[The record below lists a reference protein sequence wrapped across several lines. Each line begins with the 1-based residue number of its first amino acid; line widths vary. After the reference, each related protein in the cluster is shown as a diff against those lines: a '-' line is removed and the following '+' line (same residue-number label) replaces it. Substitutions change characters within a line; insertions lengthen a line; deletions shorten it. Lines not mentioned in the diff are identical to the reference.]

1 MATMLKS
8 FLILLFTAIFMLT
21 LCMTAPAHAAHPLAT
36 DDTGTQGKLKFQTET
51 TAEFGWDRENE
62 HGITTKSS
70 IQTLNVAVTAGIVDS
85 IDLALSY
92 PYIWQRIEDNAGN
105 KLDNS
110 GLSDLSLS
118 LKWRF
123 LELGST
129 SFAIK
134 PYITLPT
141 ANHDRN
147 LGAGRASYGA
157 TMISTIEVKPVT
169 VHANI
174 GYTNQKYTDIDEDG
188 SREHL
193 WSLSLAGT
201 VEVHKGLQLVAEVGT
216 TTNPDRRSTTW
227 PTFMTGGVI
236 YSAFENLDL
245 SLGVKGGL
253 NAPATDI
260 SLLTGVTIR
269 FP

>member
-1 MATMLKS
+1 MLKS

-62 HGITTKSS
+62 HGITTTSS
-70 IQTLNVAVTAGIVDS
+70 IQTLNVAVTAGILDS

-92 PYIWQRIEDNAGN
+92 PYIWQRIEDNTGN

-123 LELGST
+123 LEVGST

-134 PYITLPT
+134 RKWKL
-141 ANHDRN
+141 RC
-147 LGAGRASYGA
+147 
-157 TMISTIEVKPVT
+157 IE
-169 VHANI
+169 
-174 GYTNQKYTDIDEDG
+174 
-188 SREHL
+188 S
-193 WSLSLAGT
+193 
-201 VEVHKGLQLVAEVGT
+201 
-216 TTNPDRRSTTW
+216 
-227 PTFMTGGVI
+227 
-236 YSAFENLDL
+236 
-245 SLGVKGGL
+245 
-253 NAPATDI
+253 
-260 SLLTGVTIR
+260 LTGVTNTRQRRSIS
-269 FP
+269 